1 MKLTDLSVTFHT
13 SKVRECADF
22 YVRYLGAEVA
32 FDAGWYISVRFKSD
46 VNSCMFLSF
55 QDAVRTGRKE
65 AQGTTSLNMMVD
77 DVDAEYE
84 KMKRM
89 GIAFEEEI
97 TDHTW
102 GDRAF
107 SMLDPIGNVVYIYSE
122 RPIGD
127 EYQDAVKQL

>member
-1 MKLTDLSVTFHT
+1 MTFHT

-22 YVRYLGAEVA
+22 YVKYLGAEVA
-32 FDAGWYISVRFKSD
+32 FDAGWYVSVRFKSD
-46 VNSCMFLSF
+46 VNPFIFLSF
-55 QDAVRTGRKE
+55 QDAVRTGRRE
-65 AQGTTSLNMMVD
+65 ADGAASLNMMVG
-77 DVDAEYE
+77 DVDAEYG
-84 KMKRM
+84 KMKGM
-89 GIAFEEEI
+89 GIVFEEEI

-107 SMLDPIGNVVYIYSE
+107 SVLDPIGNVVYIYSP